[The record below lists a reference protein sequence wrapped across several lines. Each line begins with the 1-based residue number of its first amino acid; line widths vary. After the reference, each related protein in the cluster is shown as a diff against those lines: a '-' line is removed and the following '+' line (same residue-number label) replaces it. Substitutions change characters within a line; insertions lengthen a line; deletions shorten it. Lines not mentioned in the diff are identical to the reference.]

1 MQTATLRPD
10 VRIAADP
17 VSTPEKFRSG
27 HCHLE
32 LTPVWQYVIKK
43 NRFPANVD
51 RQEVFAELAV
61 RLQHPEWQVGEY
73 CARCIDPGAPCR
85 SGHNL
90 VGSLVRRGAKS

>member
-61 RLQHPEWQVGEY
+61 RLQHPEWQVGKL
-73 CARCIDPGAPCR
+73 CAVYR
-85 SGHNL
+85 SRSCMQGRLQRH
-90 VGSLVRRGAKS
+90 S